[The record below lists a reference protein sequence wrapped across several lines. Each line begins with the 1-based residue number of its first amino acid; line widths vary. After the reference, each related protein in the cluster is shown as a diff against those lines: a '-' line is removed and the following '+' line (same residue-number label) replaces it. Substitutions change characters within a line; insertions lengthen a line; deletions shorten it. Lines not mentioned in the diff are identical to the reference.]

1 MPKAEYFR
9 AAKSEKLRRVNSGQ
23 LRSVDAGDLRDHDA
37 PGAEKLCESPG
48 DLGCPEQDASK

>member
-9 AAKSEKLRRVNSGQ
+9 ATKSEKLRRVNSGQ

-37 PGAEKLCESPG
+37 PGREQLCESPG
-48 DLGCPEQDASK
+48 DLGCSDQDASK